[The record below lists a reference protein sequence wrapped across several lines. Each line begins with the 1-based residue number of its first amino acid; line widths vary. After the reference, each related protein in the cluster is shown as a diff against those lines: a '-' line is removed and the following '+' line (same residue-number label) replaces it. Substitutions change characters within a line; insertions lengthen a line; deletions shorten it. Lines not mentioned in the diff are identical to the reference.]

1 MFVRTTWTHVKFLL
15 GKTSSKITF
24 FVLFLVMLMTFVSNV
39 LDFRGYDVIE
49 MFHPMNIL
57 SLSYDRTAHNAGTAL
72 LLVQL
77 LPLLVGWPAGLAL
90 AADRGLGTDTLLVAR
105 LGRKLYVTSKLTA
118 VFIATAIV
126 FSVPFLLEIVL
137 NCLSFPLTA
146 TGNLIRIDAFDSDY
160 ADIIG
165 NYLCPWLYRFS
176 PYLAAV
182 LGTIGFGLFA
192 GLLACVTASLSLF
205 VRIRFRV
212 FLLLPVF
219 ILLYAITSLESI
231 ELAWYNYIFFFSD
244 APKIPLYWFSLCAAL
259 VCFCVAAAW
268 YGCRKDCLK

>member
-1 MFVRTTWTHVKFLL
+1 MFVRTTWNHVKFLL

-24 FVLFLVMLMTFVSNV
+24 FVLFLVMLLNFVLNV
-39 LDFRGYDVIE
+39 LYFRGYDVIE
-49 MFHPMNIL
+49 MYHPMNIL
-57 SLSYDRTAHNAGTAL
+57 SLSYDRTSLNADAAL

-90 AADRGLGTDTLLVAR
+90 AADRGIGADTMLVAR

-146 TGNLIRIDAFDSDY
+146 TGNLAGIDVFDSDY
-160 ADIIG
+160 AEMLG

-219 ILLYAITSLESI
+219 ILLYAINSSEDLERK
-231 ELAWYNYIFFFSD
+231 WYTYLLFFNEQ
-244 APKIPLYWFSLCAAL
+244 PKNTLYWLSICAAL
-259 VCFCVAAAW
+259 VCFCLLAAW

>member
-1 MFVRTTWTHVKFLL
+1 MFVRTTCTHVKFLL

-90 AADRGLGTDTLLVAR
+90 AADRGLGTDTMLVAR

>member
-39 LDFRGYDVIE
+39 LDFRGYDVIA

-90 AADRGLGTDTLLVAR
+90 AADRGLGTDTMLVAR

-244 APKIPLYWFSLCAAL
+244 APHIPLDWFSLCAAL

>member
-90 AADRGLGTDTLLVAR
+90 AADRGLGTDTMLVAR

-182 LGTIGFGLFA
+182 FGTIGFGLFA

>member
-90 AADRGLGTDTLLVAR
+90 AADRGLGTDTMLVAR

-231 ELAWYNYIFFFSD
+231 EFAWYNYIFFFSD

>member
-90 AADRGLGTDTLLVAR
+90 AAGRGLGTDTMLVAR

-268 YGCRKDCLK
+268 YGYRKDCLK

>member
-24 FVLFLVMLMTFVSNV
+24 FALFLVMLLNFVLNV
-39 LDFRGYDVIE
+39 LYFRGYDVIE
-49 MFHPMNIL
+49 MYHPMNIL
-57 SLSYDRTAHNAGTAL
+57 SLSYDRTSLNADAAL
-72 LLVQL
+72 LLIQL

-90 AADRGLGTDTLLVAR
+90 AADRGIGADTMLVAR

-146 TGNLIRIDAFDSDY
+146 TGNLAGIDVFDSDY
-160 ADIIG
+160 AEMLG

-219 ILLYAITSLESI
+219 ILLYAINSSEDLERK
-231 ELAWYNYIFFFSD
+231 WYTYLLFFNEQ
-244 APKIPLYWFSLCAAL
+244 PKNTLYWLSLCAAL
-259 VCFCVAAAW
+259 VCFFVAAAW

>member
-1 MFVRTTWTHVKFLL
+1 MFVRTTWAHVKFLL

-90 AADRGLGTDTLLVAR
+90 AADRGLGTDTMLVAR

-146 TGNLIRIDAFDSDY
+146 TGNLMRIDAFDSDY
-160 ADIIG
+160 AEMLG

-219 ILLYAITSLESI
+219 ILLYAINSLESI

>member
-90 AADRGLGTDTLLVAR
+90 AADRGLGTDTMLVAR

-146 TGNLIRIDAFDSDY
+146 TGNLVRIDAFDSDY
-160 ADIIG
+160 AEMLG

>member
-90 AADRGLGTDTLLVAR
+90 AADRGLGTDTMLVAR

-259 VCFCVAAAW
+259 DCICVAEAW
-268 YGCRKDCLK
+268 YGCRQDCLK

>member
-90 AADRGLGTDTLLVAR
+90 AADRGLGTDTMLVAR

-231 ELAWYNYIFFFSD
+231 ELAWYNYIFLFSD

>member
-15 GKTSSKITF
+15 SKTSSKITF

-90 AADRGLGTDTLLVAR
+90 AADRGLGTDTMLVAR

-182 LGTIGFGLFA
+182 FGTIGFGLFA
-192 GLLACVTASLSLF
+192 GLQACVTASLSLF

>member
-90 AADRGLGTDTLLVAR
+90 AADRGLGTDTMLVAR

>member
-90 AADRGLGTDTLLVAR
+90 AADRGLGTDTMLVAR

-146 TGNLIRIDAFDSDY
+146 TGNLGRIDAFDSDY
-160 ADIIG
+160 AEMLG

-259 VCFCVAAAW
+259 VCFCLLAAW
-268 YGCRKDCLK
+268 YGCRKGCLK

>member
-1 MFVRTTWTHVKFLL
+1 
-15 GKTSSKITF
+15 
-24 FVLFLVMLMTFVSNV
+24 MTFVSNV
-39 LDFRGYDVIE
+39 LDFRGYDVIA

-90 AADRGLGTDTLLVAR
+90 AADRGLGTDTMLVAR

-146 TGNLIRIDAFDSDY
+146 TGNLIRIDASYSDY

-182 LGTIGFGLFA
+182 LGRYFFAVLSGVLFFGQYA
-192 GLLACVTASLSLF
+192 ESYGWNS
-205 VRIRFRV
+205 
-212 FLLLPVF
+212 P
-219 ILLYAITSLESI
+219 LLYSLVYNGTYLGAEVLLTIVLFSI
-231 ELAWYNYIFFFSD
+231 PAVRNLIDKAENLALN
-244 APKIPLYWFSLCAAL
+244 
-259 VCFCVAAAW
+259 
-268 YGCRKDCLK
+268 

>member
-90 AADRGLGTDTLLVAR
+90 AAGRGLGTDTMLVAR

>member
-24 FVLFLVMLMTFVSNV
+24 FSLFLVMLLNFVLNV
-39 LDFRGYDVIE
+39 LYFRGYDVIE

-90 AADRGLGTDTLLVAR
+90 AADRGLGTDTMLVAR

-146 TGNLIRIDAFDSDY
+146 TGNLVRIDAFDSDY
-160 ADIIG
+160 AEMLG

-182 LGTIGFGLFA
+182 FGTIGFGLFA

>member
-39 LDFRGYDVIE
+39 LDFRGYDVIA

-90 AADRGLGTDTLLVAR
+90 AADRGLGTDTMLVAR

-146 TGNLIRIDAFDSDY
+146 TGNLAGIDVFDSDY
-160 ADIIG
+160 AEMLG

-192 GLLACVTASLSLF
+192 GLLACVPASLSLF

-219 ILLYAITSLESI
+219 MLLYAITSLESI

>member
-1 MFVRTTWTHVKFLL
+1 MFVRTTWNHVKFLL

-24 FVLFLVMLMTFVSNV
+24 FSLFLVMLLNFVSNV
-39 LDFRGYDVIE
+39 LYFRGYDVIA

-90 AADRGLGTDTLLVAR
+90 AADRGLGADTMLVAR

-146 TGNLIRIDAFDSDY
+146 TGNLARIDAFDSDY
-160 ADIIG
+160 AEMLG

>member
-24 FVLFLVMLMTFVSNV
+24 FVLFLVMLLNFVLNV
-39 LDFRGYDVIE
+39 LYFRGYDVIE

-90 AADRGLGTDTLLVAR
+90 AADRGLGTDTMLVAR

-146 TGNLIRIDAFDSDY
+146 TGNLVRIDAFDSDY
-160 ADIIG
+160 AEMLG

>member
-1 MFVRTTWTHVKFLL
+1 MLSTL
-15 GKTSSKITF
+15 GIT
-24 FVLFLVMLMTFVSNV
+24 LATDAYGPIADNA
-39 LDFRGYDVIE
+39 GGNAE
-49 MFHPMNIL
+49 M
-57 SLSYDRTAHNAGTAL
+57 SYDRTAHNAGTAL

-90 AADRGLGTDTLLVAR
+90 AADRGLGTDTMLVAR

>member
-24 FVLFLVMLMTFVSNV
+24 FALFLVMLLNFVSNV
-39 LDFRGYDVIE
+39 LYFRGYDVIE

-90 AADRGLGTDTLLVAR
+90 AADRGLGTDTMLVAR

-259 VCFCVAAAW
+259 VCFCLAAAW

>member
-90 AADRGLGTDTLLVAR
+90 AAGRGLGTDTMLVAR

-146 TGNLIRIDAFDSDY
+146 TGNLIRIDALDSDY

-268 YGCRKDCLK
+268 YGYRKDCLK

>member
-24 FVLFLVMLMTFVSNV
+24 FALFLVMLLNFVSNV
-39 LDFRGYDVIE
+39 LYFRGYDVIE

-90 AADRGLGTDTLLVAR
+90 AADRGLGTDTMLVAR
-105 LGRKLYVTSKLTA
+105 LGRKPYVTSKLTA

>member
-24 FVLFLVMLMTFVSNV
+24 FVLFLVMLLNFVLNV
-39 LDFRGYDVIE
+39 LYFRGYDVIE

-90 AADRGLGTDTLLVAR
+90 AADRGLGTDTMLVAR

-146 TGNLIRIDAFDSDY
+146 TGNLARIDAFDSDY
-160 ADIIG
+160 AEMLG

-268 YGCRKDCLK
+268 YGCRKDCPK

>member
-39 LDFRGYDVIE
+39 LDFRGYDVIA

-90 AADRGLGTDTLLVAR
+90 AADRGLGTDTMLVAR

-137 NCLSFPLTA
+137 TCLSFPLTA

-182 LGTIGFGLFA
+182 FGTIGFGLFA

-268 YGCRKDCLK
+268 

>member
-24 FVLFLVMLMTFVSNV
+24 FALFLVMLLNFVSNV
-39 LDFRGYDVIE
+39 LYFRGYDVIE

-90 AADRGLGTDTLLVAR
+90 AADRGLGTDTMLVAR

>member
-90 AADRGLGTDTLLVAR
+90 AADRGLGTDTMLVAR

-160 ADIIG
+160 AEMLG

>member
-90 AADRGLGTDTLLVAR
+90 AADRGLGTDTMLVAR

-182 LGTIGFGLFA
+182 FGTIGFGLFA

-268 YGCRKDCLK
+268 YGCRKDCLN

>member
-90 AADRGLGTDTLLVAR
+90 AADRGLGTDTMLVAR

-165 NYLCPWLYRFS
+165 NYLCPWLYRFC

-268 YGCRKDCLK
+268 YGCGKDCLK

>member
-24 FVLFLVMLMTFVSNV
+24 FALFLVMLLNFVSNV
-39 LDFRGYDVIE
+39 LYFRGYDVIE

-90 AADRGLGTDTLLVAR
+90 AADRGLGTDTMLVAR

-146 TGNLIRIDAFDSDY
+146 TGNLVRIDAFDSDY
-160 ADIIG
+160 AEMLG

>member
-15 GKTSSKITF
+15 SKTSSKITF

-90 AADRGLGTDTLLVAR
+90 AADRGLGTDTMLVAR

-182 LGTIGFGLFA
+182 FGTIGFGLFA

>member
-1 MFVRTTWTHVKFLL
+1 MSCEQTSEIPPFRFSAGGS
-15 GKTSSKITF
+15 GK
-24 FVLFLVMLMTFVSNV
+24 
-39 LDFRGYDVIE
+39 
-49 MFHPMNIL
+49 P
-57 SLSYDRTAHNAGTAL
+57 
-72 LLVQL
+72 
-77 LPLLVGWPAGLAL
+77 LPPVW
-90 AADRGLGTDTLLVAR
+90 RGLGADTMLVAR

-146 TGNLIRIDAFDSDY
+146 TGNLAGIDVFDSDY
-160 ADIIG
+160 AEMLG

-219 ILLYAITSLESI
+219 ILLYAINSSEDLERKWYTYLLFFN
-231 ELAWYNYIFFFSD
+231 ELDIDKAQRRRQQ
-244 APKIPLYWFSLCAAL
+244 K
-259 VCFCVAAAW
+259 
-268 YGCRKDCLK
+268 R

>member
-90 AADRGLGTDTLLVAR
+90 AADRGLGTDTMLVAR

-160 ADIIG
+160 AEMLG

-182 LGTIGFGLFA
+182 FGTIGFGLFA

>member
-1 MFVRTTWTHVKFLL
+1 MFVRTTWNHVKFLL

-24 FVLFLVMLMTFVSNV
+24 FVLFLVMLLNFVLNV
-39 LDFRGYDVIE
+39 LYFRGYDVIE
-49 MFHPMNIL
+49 MYHPMNIL
-57 SLSYDRTAHNAGTAL
+57 SLSYDRTSLNADAAL
-72 LLVQL
+72 LLIQL

-90 AADRGLGTDTLLVAR
+90 AADRGLGADTMLVAR

-146 TGNLIRIDAFDSDY
+146 TGNLAGIDVFDSDY
-160 ADIIG
+160 AEMLG

-219 ILLYAITSLESI
+219 ILLYAINSSEDLERK
-231 ELAWYNYIFFFSD
+231 WYTYLLFFNEQ
-244 APKIPLYWFSLCAAL
+244 PKNTLYWLSLCAAL
-259 VCFCVAAAW
+259 VCFCAAAAW

>member
-39 LDFRGYDVIE
+39 LDFRGYDVIA

-90 AADRGLGTDTLLVAR
+90 AADRGLGTDTMLVAR

-219 ILLYAITSLESI
+219 ILLYASTSLESI
-231 ELAWYNYIFFFSD
+231 EFAWYNYIFFFSD

-259 VCFCVAAAW
+259 VCFCLLAAW

>member
-39 LDFRGYDVIE
+39 LDFRGYDVIA

-90 AADRGLGTDTLLVAR
+90 AADRGLGTDTMLVAR

-192 GLLACVTASLSLF
+192 GLLACVTASLSLL

-219 ILLYAITSLESI
+219 ILLYAINSLESI